1 MEERKIAEAQIESF
15 CQYLIREEKS
25 TATVEKYLRDVR
37 AFSAFI
43 GEKTI
48 CKEAVMAYKRY
59 LQFKKYAVRSIN
71 SMLASLNSL
80 LNFLGWSDCRV
91 KALKQQK
98 QVYCA
103 EEKELSRAEY
113 MRLLQAAQSKPRLQL
128 VMQTICGTGIR
139 VSELRFIT
147 AEAVHKGRAAIRC
160 KGKCREILLPH
171 ELCKRLERWCA
182 RHRVYTGP
190 VFLGRSGQ
198 PLDRVTVWKMLKAL
212 CKPAGVARDKVFPH
226 NLRHLFARTFYE
238 IEKNLS
244 KLADL
249 LGHSSVETTRI
260 YIMESGAE
268 HQKLLER
275 MHLLL

>member
-25 TATVEKYLRDVR
+25 AATVEKYLRDVR

-48 CKEAVMAYKRY
+48 CKEEVMAYKRY
-59 LQFKKYAVRSIN
+59 LQLKKYAVRSIN

-80 LNFLGWSDCRV
+80 LDFLGWPDCRV

-139 VSELRFIT
+139 VSELQFFT
-147 AEAVHKGRAAIRC
+147 VEAVKHGEAVVHC
-160 KGKCREILLPH
+160 KGKTRTILIPGKLR
-171 ELCKRLERWCA
+171 KRLLDYA
-182 RHRVYTGP
+182 QKQKI
-190 VFLGRSGQ
+190 RSGAIFITRN
-198 PLDRVTVWKMLKAL
+198 DYS
-212 CKPAGVARDKVFPH
+212 GV
-226 NLRHLFARTFYE
+226 L
-238 IEKNLS
+238 
-244 KLADL
+244 
-249 LGHSSVETTRI
+249 
-260 YIMESGAE
+260 
-268 HQKLLER
+268 
-275 MHLLL
+275 